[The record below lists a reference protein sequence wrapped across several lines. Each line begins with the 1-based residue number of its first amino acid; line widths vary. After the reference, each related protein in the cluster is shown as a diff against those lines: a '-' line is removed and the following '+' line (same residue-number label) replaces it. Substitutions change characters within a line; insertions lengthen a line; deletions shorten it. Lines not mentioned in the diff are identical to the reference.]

1 MLFGRIDT
9 SQATANL
16 IYLTMEHSGTF
27 VQAGNPVEGSV
38 STHPIFTVLE
48 PNTQVGA
55 TAARDSGTGDGFLQV
70 HIAGHYV
77 NIP

>member
-1 MLFGRIDT
+1 
-9 SQATANL
+9 
-16 IYLTMEHSGTF
+16 MEHSGTF